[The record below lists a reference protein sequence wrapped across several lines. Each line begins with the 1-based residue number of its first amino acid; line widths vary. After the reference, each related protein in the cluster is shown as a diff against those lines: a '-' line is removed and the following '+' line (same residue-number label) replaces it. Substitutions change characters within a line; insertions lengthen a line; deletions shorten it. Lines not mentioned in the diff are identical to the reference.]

1 MQRVVESVT
10 RTLIHEGDMVELDPS
25 DNCAVGRVRGF
36 LLNDSFMIASWLPN
50 KYILIAVLCFIH
62 ILKLNYSYV

>member
-1 MQRVVESVT
+1 MESLT

-50 KYILIAVLCFIH
+50 K
-62 ILKLNYSYV
+62 